1 MRSFKH
7 LTRITLAGVA
17 LTCAQMASAGPIFL
31 TGHDPDF
38 HAQDSQNARNLL
50 SAGLGFVTGGA
61 YTNTTT
67 KFLWVESFLAPTAG
81 HRVGEDGLNALGL
94 SNGVHYDWV
103 NAAGLATVNFAN
115 YEAIAIASS
124 FGGMLTRAELD
135 GLIARKTEIADFVN
149 AGGGLMAL
157 AECAPASG
165 FCLADTLGSN
175 PNLFGFLPVNVS
187 SVATA
192 APYSLTAAGQALF
205 PTLTNADMND
215 PTHNSFG
222 AVGGLTVVD
231 TDSRGVATT
240 LAGNVIITPGGF
252 VPEPGSL
259 ALVALALAAAGL
271 SARRRTA
278 GPAI

>member
-1 MRSFKH
+1 MNIVRRVLAPS
-7 LTRITLAGVA
+7 LAG
-17 LTCAQMASAGPIFL
+17 LSLLLSSASWAGPIFL

-38 HAQDSQNARNLL
+38 HAQDSVHARNLL
-50 SAGLGFVTGGA
+50 GAALGYVTGGA
-61 YTNTTT
+61 YTNTTK

-81 HRVGEDGLNALGL
+81 HRVGEDGLNAMGL

-103 NAAGLATVNFAN
+103 NAAGLAAVDFSQ
-115 YEAIAIASS
+115 YEAIAVASS

-135 GLIARKTEIADFVN
+135 GLIARSADIAAFVN

-165 FCLADTLGSN
+165 FCLTDTLGAN
-175 PNLFGFLPVNVS
+175 PDLFGFLPVDVT

-192 APYSLTAAGQALF
+192 APYGLTAAGSALF

-222 AVGGLTVVD
+222 AVGGLAVVD

-240 LAGNVIITPGGF
+240 LAGNVQITGGGF
-252 VPEPGSL
+252 NVPEPGSL
-259 ALVALALAAAGL
+259 ALVALALAGL
-271 SARRRTA
+271 GALRRERRN
-278 GPAI
+278 